1 MSVAVIIPAAGTG
14 TRFGGN
20 MPKQFMPLQEI
31 PLIIRTVGMFA
42 SLPEI
47 GAIVIAV
54 SDEMKEFAE
63 AMMNE
68 YYPKR
73 VHFTSGGTERQNSIY
88 NALQHGSLEHADI
101 VLVHDAVRPFFTAT
115 LVREVIEATRQHG
128 AAIPALTPKETIK
141 KFTRDGF
148 VEQTYNRSQLGSVQT
163 PQGFE
168 KELLIDA
175 YREAMLDKFIGTDD
189 ASVVEYLGSPV
200 FVVRGEEDN
209 IKITTRRDMQLAELI
224 LKDRA

>member
-1 MSVAVIIPAAGTG
+1 MSVAVIIPAAGSG

-20 MPKQFMPLQEI
+20 LPKQYMPLHEI

-47 GAIVIAV
+47 GAIIIAV

-63 AMMNE
+63 TMMNE

-73 VHFTSGGTERQNSIY
+73 VHFTSGGSERQISIY
-88 NALQHGSLEHADI
+88 NALQHGALEHANT
-101 VLVHDAVRPFFTAT
+101 VLVHDAVRPLFTPA
-115 LVREVIEATRQHG
+115 LVRRVIDAVREHG

-141 KFTRDGF
+141 KLTRDGF
-148 VEQTYNRSQLGSVQT
+148 VEQTYNRAMLGSVQT
-163 PQGFE
+163 PQGFD
-168 KELLIDA
+168 KELLLDA

-200 FVVRGEEDN
+200 FVVQGEEDN
-209 IKITTRRDMQLAELI
+209 IKITTQRDMQLAELI
-224 LKDRA
+224 LKDRE